1 MSNKLRHGCL
11 LSAALIASQALASGA
26 LAQQTDES
34 RPRQSTTDRGTAT
47 DMTRKTNTMAKTVTP
62 ESFAMQ
68 AAVISKAEI
77 ELGQMAAQKSQ
88 DEEVRDFGQRMV
100 KDHKA
105 ADAKLKKIAA
115 QENIELPDSLDA
127 EHQAVKQKLS
137 GLQGDAFD
145 REYAKEMAKGHDK
158 AVALFEAAS
167 QAPQMP
173 ADLKEF
179 AATTL
184 PTLQEHDEMAHALN
198 EDKQE

>member
-1 MSNKLRHGCL
+1 MSDKLRHGCL
-11 LSAALIASQALASGA
+11 LSAALIASQALALGA

-34 RPRQSTTDRGTAT
+34 RPRQSTTDRGTTT
-47 DMTRKTNTMAKTVTP
+47 DMTRKTNTMARTVTP

-88 DEEVRDFGQRMV
+88 DKDVRDFGQRMV

-115 QENIELPDSLDA
+115 QENLKLPDSLDA

-137 GLQGDAFD
+137 GLQGEAFD

-184 PTLQEHDEMAHALN
+184 PTLQEHDEMAHSLN